1 MKRLVVVTD
10 NPMLVGAIRA
20 GMCDGQAFR
29 LLGYL
34 DPRRASAARVKE
46 AGAEVVLVDETDSSE
61 QTVELI
67 RGIAE
72 ADPEIAVVLLAMR
85 MDGGRLTRA
94 FDAGARTAILKD
106 IHPQALATVLE
117 AALKGHIVHSPA
129 TAAALHE
136 ASQPLSDEHL
146 SLTPRELAILRLV
159 AAGAAN
165 REIAQQL
172 WITRQTVK
180 FHLSNVYRKL
190 GVNNRTG
197 ACRYAHLNG
206 VMAPAAGGGRELVA
220 TAGEAV
226 AVAS

>member
-34 DPRRASAARVKE
+34 DPRRASPARIRE
-46 AGAEVVLVDETDSSE
+46 AGAEVVLVDETESTE
-61 QTVELI
+61 QTIELVRAI
-67 RGIAE
+67 GE
-72 ADPEIAVVLLAMR
+72 ADPRIAVVLLAMR
-85 MDGGRLTRA
+85 MDGERLARA
-94 FDAGARTAILKD
+94 FEAGASSAILKD
-106 IHPQALATVLE
+106 IHPRALATVLE

-129 TAAALHE
+129 AVEALGE
-136 ASQPLSDEHL
+136 MPAPLSSEHL
-146 SLTPRELAILRLV
+146 SLTPRELSILRLV

-206 VMAPAAGGGRELVA
+206 VMAPPAGDGHREVA
-220 TAGEAV
+220 TPAREAV
-226 AVAS
+226 AS